1 METPLRTKSLALMF
15 FLWVHFPVQIMVSEK
30 LDRGD
35 LQRLSRDI
43 GNIAG
48 REIYESFVRGD
59 MTTMR
64 GSRLRPHN

>member
-1 METPLRTKSLALMF
+1 
-15 FLWVHFPVQIMVSEK
+15 MVSEK